1 MEKLKFIVF
10 ILCFLIVTIKAQTP
24 RSVNLE
30 LLGVHNLIG
39 FSFDS
44 RFSNISR
51 FGYKIG
57 VGYGFEKS
65 QNYSGWMYEFGG
77 KNADFRTSPI
87 GFLRNQLL
95 KNAVSIPLS
104 IYYLTG
110 EKNSHFEIG
119 FGFTPYYADFKDYEY
134 NNYDGTQII
143 TDFDGFNYYGFIQLG
158 YRYECS
164 KLIYSA
170 GFDIPFKTLGSKFE
184 QTIGL
189 YPKVSIGYR
198 F

>member
-1 MEKLKFIVF
+1 MKRIKLIVF
-10 ILCFLIVTIKAQTP
+10 ILCFLFITVKAQTP
-24 RSVNLE
+24 RSLNLE

-44 RFSNISR
+44 RFSNISH

-65 QNYSGWMYEFGG
+65 QNYNGWMYEFGG

-95 KNAVSIPLS
+95 KNAVSMPLS

-110 EKNSHFEIG
+110 RKHSHFEIG
-119 FGFTPYYADFKDYEY
+119 FGITPYYADFKDYEIY
-134 NNYDGTQII
+134 NYDGTQLIA
-143 TDFDGFNYYGFIQLG
+143 DFDGFNYYGFIQIG
-158 YRYECS
+158 YRYEKS

-170 GFDIPFKTLGSKFE
+170 GFDIPFKTPGSDFE
-184 QTIGL
+184 QALGL

>member
-1 MEKLKFIVF
+1 MKKLKFIVF

-24 RSVNLE
+24 RSINLE

-39 FSFDS
+39 ISYDS

-65 QNYSGWMYEFGG
+65 QNYSGWMYEFGS

-110 EKNSHFEIG
+110 KKYSYFEIG
-119 FGFTPYYADFKDYEY
+119 CGTTPYYADFNDFVY
-134 NNYDGTQII
+134 NGYDGTQII
-143 TDFDGFNYYGFIQLG
+143 TDLDGFNYYGFIQLG
-158 YRYECS
+158 YRYESS
-164 KLIYSA
+164 KLTYSA
-170 GFDIPFKTLGSKFE
+170 GFDIPFKTPGSDFE

-189 YPKVSIGYR
+189 YPRFSIGYR
-198 F
+198 L